1 MIALLRL
8 TTEAGNWRGKMKSS
22 KPAERPKAVE
32 VLAAI
37 TEIAM
42 QFRTGPEQSPTLNE
56 IARITG
62 QASRLLRITDLDEK
76 ISVENAATVQLAKKH
91 NLMS

>member
-42 QFRTGPEQSPTLNE
+42 QFRTGPEQSPTLQRDCE
-56 IARITG
+56 DHRDRPAVCCG
-62 QASRLLRITDLDEK
+62 
-76 ISVENAATVQLAKKH
+76 
-91 NLMS
+91 

>member
-1 MIALLRL
+1 
-8 TTEAGNWRGKMKSS
+8 MKSP

-32 VLAAI
+32 ALAAI
-37 TEIAM
+37 TEIAL
-42 QFRTGPEQSPTLNE
+42 QFRTGPDQAPTLNE

-62 QASRLLRITDLDEK
+62 QASRLLRIQDIDEK

-91 NLMS
+91 SLMSS